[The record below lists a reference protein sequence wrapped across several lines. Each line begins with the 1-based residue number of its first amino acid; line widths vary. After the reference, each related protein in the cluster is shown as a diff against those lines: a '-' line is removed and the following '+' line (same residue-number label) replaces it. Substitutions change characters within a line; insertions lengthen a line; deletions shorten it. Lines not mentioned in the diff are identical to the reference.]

1 MDPSSNYPQANTMV
15 RIITNSITTQKAIRE
30 LSVNSRAASGKRK
43 MMPKLEIRNLPP
55 NVIND

>member
-1 MDPSSNYPQANTMV
+1 MV

-43 MMPKLEIRNLPP
+43 MISRSKIR
-55 NVIND
+55 